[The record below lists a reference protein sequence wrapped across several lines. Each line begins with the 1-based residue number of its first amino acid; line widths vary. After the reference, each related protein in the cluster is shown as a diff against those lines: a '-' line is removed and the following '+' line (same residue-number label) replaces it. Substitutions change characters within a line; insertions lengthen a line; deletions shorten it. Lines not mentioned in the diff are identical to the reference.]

1 MRRSILLAALL
12 LTACGQREPVNAAA
26 DPNARPPPP
35 VLSATDFSQDMTARG
50 NEPFWALKM
59 KGTTFTLV
67 RPGEPDVI
75 FEAPGSTIVPG
86 MGKWSAKAA
95 DGRTL
100 DVTLYVSNCSDGMS
114 DQRYPMSAELTLAN
128 ETTLSGCAAKTAE
141 LPKETPA
148 PKD

>member
-1 MRRSILLAALL
+1 MRRSIVLAALL
-12 LTACGQREPVNAAA
+12 LAACGSREPVNASA

-35 VLSATDFSQDMTARG
+35 APTAADFSQDMTARG

-59 KGTTFTLV
+59 QGTTFTLV
-67 RPGEPDVI
+67 RPGETDVV
-75 FEAPGSTIVPG
+75 FQAPGATIVPG
-86 MGKWSAKAA
+86 MGKWSARAA

-100 DVTLYVSNCSDGMS
+100 DVTLYVSDCSDGMS

-141 LPKETPA
+141 LSKAA
-148 PKD
+148 PTKG